1 MNIEDATRTDKVL
14 VSSQDQEAARDP
26 VSHGAMWYRISAE
39 PDYIRAE
46 LFHRQTVEE
55 TRQFLEAVLAEVLKH
70 RRAQVLI
77 YVRNSKAIFTVER
90 YGFSRY
96 MELAFKTAYKIALM
110 GDSWE
115 LRVAHQYVATLSR
128 LRGVKLR
135 TFLDEAAA
143 LEWLRV
149 PEGPLQ

>member
-1 MNIEDATRTDKVL
+1 MNMEDATRTGKVL
-14 VSSQDQEAARDP
+14 LSSQDHEAARDP
-26 VSHGAMWYRISAE
+26 LSHGAMWYRISAE

-46 LFHRQTVEE
+46 LFCRQTVEE
-55 TRQFLEAVLAEVLKH
+55 TRQFLEALLAEALKH
-70 RRAQVLI
+70 QRPQILI

-90 YGFSRY
+90 YEFSRY
-96 MELAFKTAYKIALM
+96 MELAFKTAYRIALM

-128 LRGVKLR
+128 LRGVKLQ

-143 LEWLRV
+143 LEWLGV
-149 PEGPLQ
+149 PEGPSQ